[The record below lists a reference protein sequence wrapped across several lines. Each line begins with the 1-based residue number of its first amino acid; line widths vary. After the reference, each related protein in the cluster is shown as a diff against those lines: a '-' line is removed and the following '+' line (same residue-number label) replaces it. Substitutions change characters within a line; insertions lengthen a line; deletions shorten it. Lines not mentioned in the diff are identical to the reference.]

1 MSDATWKRPLKVG
14 LQLPEVERVAPWRDL
29 ATMARTA
36 EQAGFDSLWVGD
48 HLLYRNPG
56 EESKGPWEAWSLLAA
71 LAAITERVEL
81 GPLVASAGFH
91 NPSMLAKKAATIDL
105 ISGGRLIV
113 GLGSGWNKTEYDAYG
128 FPYDRRVSRF
138 AEAFEIIRTL
148 LREGEI
154 DVAGEFY
161 SAKENVLLP
170 RSPRPGGA
178 AHASI
183 PLMVGSTGERMMS
196 ITLPHVEMWNIWYDD
211 YENSPE
217 GLAPELAK
225 LDTACEKAGRD
236 PGTLIRSICPYVQL
250 PGGKGRSAGDPL
262 KSRVQPIPVDRLAG
276 ELRTYAGMGI
286 GHAMLV
292 LDPITEASIEAL
304 APVLAEL
311 DA

>member
-1 MSDATWKRPLKVG
+1 MTQHRGRPLKVG
-14 LQLPEVERVAPWRDL
+14 VQLPEVEWAPTWPEVAG
-29 ATMARTA
+29 MARAA
-36 EQAGFDSLWVGD
+36 ERIGLDSIWVGD
-48 HLLYRNPG
+48 HLLYKKEGYPP
-56 EESKGPWEAWSLLAA
+56 SAPWEAWSTLAA

-128 FPYDRRVSRF
+128 YPYDRRVSRF

-148 LREGEI
+148 LREGTI
-154 DVAGEFY
+154 DFAGEFY

-170 RSPRPGGA
+170 RSPRSGGP
-178 AHASI
+178 
-183 PLMVGSTGERMMS
+183 PLMVGSTGERMLA
-196 ITLPHVEMWNIWYDD
+196 ITLPHVELWNIWYDD

-217 GLAPELAK
+217 GLAPELTK
-225 LDTACEKAGRD
+225 LDAACERAGRD
-236 PGTLIRSICPYVQL
+236 PGTLVRTICPYVQL

-262 KSRVQPIPVDRLAG
+262 KSRVQPIPVDRLAS
-276 ELRTYAGMGI
+276 ELRTYAEMGI
-286 GHAMLV
+286 GHVMLV
-292 LDPITEASIEAL
+292 MDPITEASIEAL

-311 DA
+311 DG